1 MFQHKKMVPNTLS
14 LLSLA
19 NCLMLFVLKVEPNVL
34 FNFIGAI
41 LEIDTPIRLEIISIN
56 TNDNGK

>member
-1 MFQHKKMVPNTLS
+1 
-14 LLSLA
+14 
-19 NCLMLFVLKVEPNVL
+19 MLFVLKVEPNVL